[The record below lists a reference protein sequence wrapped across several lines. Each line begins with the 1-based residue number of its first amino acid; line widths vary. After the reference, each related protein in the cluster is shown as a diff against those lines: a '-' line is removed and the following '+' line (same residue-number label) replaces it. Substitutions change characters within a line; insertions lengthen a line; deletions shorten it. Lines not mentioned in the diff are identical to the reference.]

1 MGEGRAKL
9 MREPSMGQAPGWD
22 DHCGDGWRAHVLSAT
37 GRDVCAI
44 VGPSPR
50 GPRQWAA
57 TMRRLGVRGLGGVV
71 AAVHGPAIPVRQA
84 RRGDL
89 VRRGWA
95 LGVCRGEL
103 SEFHGGVM
111 IPTRDADEAWRVD
124 EWRGDHG

>member
-1 MGEGRAKL
+1 MPGTAT
-9 MREPSMGQAPGWD
+9 GQTPGWD
-22 DHCGDGWRAHVLSAT
+22 DHCGDGWRAHVLAAT

-50 GPRQWAA
+50 SPRQWAA

-71 AAVHGPAIPVRQA
+71 SAVHGASIPLRQA
-84 RRGDL
+84 RRGDV

-103 SEFHGGVM
+103 SAFHGGVM
-111 IPTRDADEAWRVD
+111 IPTRDADEAWRV
-124 EWRGDHG
+124 EGWGGDHG